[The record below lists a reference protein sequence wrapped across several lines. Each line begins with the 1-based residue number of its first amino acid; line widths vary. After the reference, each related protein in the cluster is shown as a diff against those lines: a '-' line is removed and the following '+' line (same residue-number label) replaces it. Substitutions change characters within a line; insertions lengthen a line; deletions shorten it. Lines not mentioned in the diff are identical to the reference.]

1 MANPQP
7 PLEPEQFYHVFN
19 HANGDDNIFQT
30 DKNYHFF
37 LRLYS
42 TYISGIA
49 DTLAYCL
56 MPNHFH
62 FVIRMKSEVELLN
75 FYSEKKGKTLEASLT
90 LQGLCKLNSQQ
101 FSNLFNSYAQAFNKV
116 YNRRGGL
123 FISNFKR
130 KRITSNEYLL
140 NLIHYVHNNPVH
152 HGFAERMEDWKYSSC
167 QTLFS
172 KKKTMLARTET
183 LELFGGGE
191 ECRAFH
197 QKEIN
202 KGFLI
207 SEGGILEAFGSNWE

>member
-1 MANPQP
+1 MAKPQP

-19 HANGDDNIFQT
+19 HANGNDNIFRA

-42 TYISGIA
+42 THISGIVN
-49 DTLAYCL
+49 TLAYCL

-62 FVIRMKSEVELLN
+62 FVIQMKSEAELRS
-75 FYSEKKGKTLEASLT
+75 FYSKKNTPDTLRSPE
-90 LQGLCKLNSQQ
+90 GLCRLNSQQ

-130 KRITSNEYLL
+130 KKVTSNEYLL

-152 HGFAERMEDWKYSSC
+152 HGFVKMMEDWKYSSY
-167 QTLFS
+167 QALFS
-172 KKKTMLARTET
+172 EKKTMLARSET
-183 LELFGGGE
+183 LDLFGGKD
-191 ECRAFH
+191 ECRDFH

-202 KGFLI
+202 KNFLI
-207 SEGGILEAFGSNWE
+207 SEGGTLEGFVAE